1 MARIIMADDD
11 DLVAS
16 IAIEALNKAGHAVAL
31 LADGKDMINLIRMK
45 KPDLVIL
52 DCNMPEKSGIIV
64 LREMRNSPNLY
75 ETPVLMLTGRRGERD
90 VELAMYEGANDYMK
104 KPFDPDQLV
113 FRVNELLEKRRA
125 ALERI
130 NRR

>member
-16 IAIEALNKAGHAVAL
+16 IAIEALNKAGHAVGL

-64 LREMRNSPNLY
+64 LREMRNSPDLY

>member
-16 IAIEALNKAGHAVAL
+16 IAIEALNKAGHAVGL
-31 LADGKDMINLIRMK
+31 LSDGKDMINLIRMK

-64 LREMRNSPNLY
+64 LREMRNSADLY

-130 NRR
+130 NRS